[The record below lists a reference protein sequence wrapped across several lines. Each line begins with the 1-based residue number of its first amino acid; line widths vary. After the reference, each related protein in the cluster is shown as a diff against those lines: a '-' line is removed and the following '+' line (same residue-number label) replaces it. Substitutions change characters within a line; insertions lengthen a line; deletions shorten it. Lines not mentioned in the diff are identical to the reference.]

1 MSSKK
6 RNVVQKVSEAQI
18 IHKEWVLYKG
28 QESLAQWQTHKGKI
42 AVLINK
48 VFVGFVKENKSF
60 DFYLKLV

>member
-6 RNVVQKVSEAQI
+6 QNVVLKVSEAQI

-28 QESLAQWQTHKGKI
+28 QESLAQRQIHKGKI

-60 DFYLKLV
+60 DFYLKLI